1 MKDTREALMQT
12 ISAQIVESACEKLA
26 EIPDDDFPRLVE
38 DMQKD
43 QPEIM
48 AFLMAAG
55 HDDFNQAERELQF
68 YLGAMVWLIMR
79 EGTPPPHRV
88 GEERL
93 DQLIDRTEKMA
104 EFLMGESDAD
114 FENSAMRIFDNHNQ
128 VNVLRYIVEALFE
141 DEEEMEKEMENLEME
156 KSAREN
162 ELELDE
168 SDWYEGED
176 FEERDEDEDA
186 PVRPLMKGM
195 IFLHLKTVIEAL
207 DQ

>member
-1 MKDTREALMQT
+1 MQT
-12 ISAQIVESACEKLA
+12 ISAQIVERACEKLA
-26 EIPDDDFPRLVE
+26 DMPEDAFPRLVE

-68 YLGAMVWLIMR
+68 YLGAMVWMIMR
-79 EGTPPPHRV
+79 EGTPPPRRV
-88 GEERL
+88 EEARL
-93 DQLIDRTEKMA
+93 DQLIERTEKMA

-156 KSAREN
+156 KNARESD
-162 ELELDE
+162 LEPDE
-168 SDWYEGED
+168 EDWYEADDFAETEED
-176 FEERDEDEDA
+176 QDA